1 MNFPMR
7 ILGCSWM
14 ALAVA
19 GALCGAVRAE
29 ARTVELSDGWEFRR
43 VGGPWERVSVP
54 HDWAIAGPF
63 DKEIDKQ
70 VVKILEN
77 LKPNFKITTVEDLQ
91 LAATLLK

>member
-70 VVKILEN
+70 VVKILETGEE
-77 LKPNFKITTVEDLQ
+77 K
-91 LAATLLK
+91 ATELWIH